1 MEILLLTLPL
11 LVPIVWA
18 NFSERHRLS
27 PYVSGHPQRDQIVD
41 LLLRYGPYALLG
53 LINLALLA
61 FVGLAL
67 LNQMATMLMP
77 ETLPDQALAPNWW
90 VVAFISLLT
99 ALLAFLPLIPA
110 MRRWLARWLP
120 INPDS
125 VVHTTALAFAVY
137 QIGLSLGQMAVI
149 GDLENLTTA
158 EFALTIWDILLTG
171 LPLLIVGLAG
181 VGLLI
186 RRDWRHTFRRLG
198 LLRPTWM
205 QLLFAAGV
213 TALLLAFDWGVNQAW
228 EQLDPTGY
236 DLVQRVTDNIFG
248 NLMTLGG
255 GIALGLSAGIS
266 EELLFRGALQPR
278 LGLLLATILF
288 AIGHLQYGLTV
299 AILEV
304 FLIGLVLGLI
314 RNRTHTTVCI
324 LIHASYNS
332 TAVLLGLLK
341 P

>member
-27 PYVSGHPQRDQIVD
+27 PYVIGYQQRDRAVD
-41 LLLRYGPYALLG
+41 LLLRHGPYVLLG
-53 LINLALLA
+53 GINLAILA

-67 LNQMATMLMP
+67 LNQVATMLMP
-77 ETLPDQALAPNWW
+77 ETMPPQTLATNWW
-90 VVAFISLLT
+90 AVAVVALLT
-99 ALLAFLPLIPA
+99 ALLACLPLIPA
-110 MRRWLARWLP
+110 VRHWLARWLP
-120 INPDS
+120 INPNS

-137 QIGLSLGQMAVI
+137 QIGLSLGQMAII
-149 GDLENLTTA
+149 GDLENLVAT
-158 EFALTIWDILLTG
+158 EFALTMWDILLTG
-171 LPLLIVGLAG
+171 LPLVLVGLAS

-186 RRDWRHTFRRLG
+186 RRDGRLTLGRLG

-205 QLLFAAGV
+205 QLLLAAGV
-213 TALLLAFDWGVNQAW
+213 TVLLLAFDWGVNLAW
-228 EQLDPTGY
+228 EQIDPEGY
-236 DLVQRVTDNIFG
+236 DLIERVTENIFG
-248 NLMTLGG
+248 GLMTVGG
-255 GIALGLSAGIS
+255 AIVLGLSAGIS

-288 AIGHLQYGLTV
+288 AIGHLQYGLTI
-299 AILEV
+299 ATLEV
-304 FLIGLVLGLI
+304 FIIGLVLGLI

-324 LIHASYNS
+324 LIHAGYNS
-332 TAVLLGLLK
+332 TGVLLGLLQ

>member
-27 PYVSGHPQRDQIVD
+27 PYVTGNQQRDRAVD

-53 LINLALLA
+53 VINLAILA

-67 LNQMATMLMP
+67 LNQVATMLAPESMP
-77 ETLPDQALAPNWW
+77 PQAQAANWW
-90 VVAFISLLT
+90 AVAVVALLT
-99 ALLAFLPLIPA
+99 ALLACLPLILA
-110 MRRWLARWLP
+110 VRRWLARWLP

-149 GDLENLTTA
+149 GDLENLVAT
-158 EFALTIWDILLTG
+158 EFALTMWDILLTG
-171 LPLLIVGLAG
+171 LPLVLVGLAG
-181 VGLLI
+181 VGLMI
-186 RRDWRHTFRRLG
+186 RRDGRLTLDRLG

-205 QLLFAAGV
+205 QLLLAAGV
-213 TALLLAFDWGVNQAW
+213 TVLLLGFDWGVNLAW
-228 EQLDPTGY
+228 EQIDPEGY
-236 DLVQRVTDNIFG
+236 HLIERVTENLFG
-248 NLMTLGG
+248 GLMTVGG
-255 GIALGLSAGIS
+255 AIVLGLSAGIS

-288 AIGHLQYGLTV
+288 AIGHLQYGLTI
-299 AILEV
+299 ATLEV
-304 FLIGLVLGLI
+304 FIIGLVLGLI
-314 RNRTHTTVCI
+314 RNRTHTTICI
-324 LIHASYNS
+324 LIHAGYNS
-332 TAVLLGLLK
+332 TGVLLGLLQ